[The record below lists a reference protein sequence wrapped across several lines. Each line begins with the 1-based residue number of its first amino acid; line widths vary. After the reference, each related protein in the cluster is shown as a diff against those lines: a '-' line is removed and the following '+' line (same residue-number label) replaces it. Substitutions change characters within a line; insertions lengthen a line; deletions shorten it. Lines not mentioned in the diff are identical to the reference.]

1 MGVEYN
7 QGFNDVNTKTF
18 SANYSQGCKTRP
30 VFRGDRLA
38 ALLREK
44 GLSQSALAQR
54 VGVSQATI
62 WKLISTPSQGS
73 KHTHRIAA
81 ELGTTSEFLMDETD
95 DPGASALAERLLPF
109 RPVPVERD
117 PDVVELSEID
127 LRFGLGATYVD
138 SPAEVRKRRFSREWL
153 RNFTNAAPEQ
163 LVWTVGT
170 GDSMEP
176 TIRSGEVIL
185 IDRSQQSPRFGDEIW
200 ACSFG
205 DIGMIKRLRPMPD
218 GTVQIH
224 SDNQV
229 VRPEVA
235 ADGELHVYGR
245 VVAVVRKL

>member
-1 MGVEYN
+1 MAEIIGERVG
-7 QGFNDVNTKTF
+7 QLMR
-18 SANYSQGCKTRP
+18 A
-30 VFRGDRLA
+30 RGLT
-38 ALLREK
+38 
-44 GLSQSALAQR
+44 QQALAKL
-54 VGVSQATI
+54 VGVTQPTI
-62 WKLISTPSQGS
+62 GRIINGETKETPKLHELARAL
-73 KHTHRIAA
+73 HTTA
-81 ELGTTSEFLMDETD
+81 EYLLGLTD
-95 DPGASALAERLLPF
+95 DPSPGAVADRRIPF
-109 RPVPVERD
+109 RHAEPERD
-117 PDVVELSEID
+117 PDVVELVEID
-127 LRFGLGATYVD
+127 LRFGMGGTYVD
-138 SPAEVRKRRFSREWL
+138 SPAEVRTRRFSREWL
-153 RNFTNAAPEQ
+153 RNFTSAPPEQ

-185 IDRSQQSPRFGDEIW
+185 IDRSQQTPRFGDEIW

-245 VVAVVRKL
+245 VVAVVRRL